1 MNRTISFLFFIL
13 FSVSLVFGEVPQEA
27 EDEISIATFNIQVF
41 GKSKSNNTKV
51 MQILSNIIRL
61 FDIVAIQEIRDKAG
75 SAIIKLQDG
84 VNLDGSKYN
93 LIVSER
99 LGRTS
104 SKEQYAFLYD
114 SNKIELLPNSYIYD
128 DDVDEDGVNDID
140 DSENDDQFEREP
152 FIAHFKVKNGVL
164 DFVLINN
171 HIKPDD
177 AEIEISLL
185 PHVVSTV
192 SKYIDETDILI
203 VGDLNADGSYFDE
216 ENYLSIFP
224 DDTYI
229 WMIPNSVDN
238 TVAKSDNTYDR
249 IIGTLSISEDYT
261 RKYGVYRF
269 EDYYDFSKIEI
280 ESKKISDHYPV
291 WIKLYVDRDTD

>member
-1 MNRTISFLFFIL
+1 MNRIILFLFFIL
-13 FSVSLVFGEVPQEA
+13 FSVSLLFGQVPQEA

-177 AEIEISLL
+177 AEIEIALL
-185 PHVVSTV
+185 PHVVANV
-192 SKYIDETDILI
+192 SKYIDEPDILI

-216 ENYLSIFP
+216 ENYLSVFLNY
-224 DDTYI
+224 TYI
-229 WMIPNSVDN
+229 WMIPNSVDT

>member
-1 MNRTISFLFFIL
+1 MNRTILFLFFIL
-13 FSVSLVFGEVPQEA
+13 FSVSLVFGQVLQEA

-61 FDIVAIQEIRDKAG
+61 FDIVAIQEIRDKTG
-75 SAIIKLQDG
+75 SAIIKLQNE
-84 VNLDGSKYN
+84 VNLDGSKYS

-104 SKEQYAFLYD
+104 SKEQYAFLYN
-114 SNKIELLPNSYIYD
+114 SNKIELLPNPYTYD
-128 DDVDEDGVNDID
+128 DDDDKDGVNDID

-177 AEIEISLL
+177 AKIEIALL

-192 SKYIDETDILI
+192 SKYIDEPDILI
-203 VGDLNADGSYFDE
+203 VGDFNADGSDFDE

-229 WMIPNSVDN
+229 WMIPNSVDT

-291 WIKLYVDRDTD
+291 WIKLYVDGDTD

>member
-1 MNRTISFLFFIL
+1 MLFGQIPRE
-13 FSVSLVFGEVPQEA
+13 S
-27 EDEISIATFNIQVF
+27 EDEISIASFNIQVF

-51 MQILSNIIRL
+51 MQILSNLIRL
-61 FDIVAIQEIRDKAG
+61 FDIVAIQEIRDKSG
-75 SAIIKLQDG
+75 SAIIKLQNA
-84 VNLDGSKYN
+84 VNLGGSKYS
-93 LIVSER
+93 LLVSER

-128 DDVDEDGVNDID
+128 DDDDDKDGINDID

-177 AEIEISLL
+177 AEIEIALL
-185 PHVVSTV
+185 PHVVANV
-192 SKYIDETDILI
+192 SKYIDEPDILI

-229 WMIPNSVDN
+229 WMIPNSVDT

-261 RKYGVYRF
+261 KKYGVYRF
-269 EDYYDFSKIEI
+269 EDYYDFTKIEI

>member
-1 MNRTISFLFFIL
+1 MLFGQI
-13 FSVSLVFGEVPQEA
+13 PQES

-216 ENYLSIFP
+216 EDCLSIFP